1 MSEQRSESVAVN
13 GENKDTNE
21 NDTRTRRGESHRFVF
36 SMFNYS

>member
-1 MSEQRSESVAVN
+1 MNEQRSESVAVN

-21 NDTRTRRGESHRFVF
+21 NDKRIRRGASHRFVF